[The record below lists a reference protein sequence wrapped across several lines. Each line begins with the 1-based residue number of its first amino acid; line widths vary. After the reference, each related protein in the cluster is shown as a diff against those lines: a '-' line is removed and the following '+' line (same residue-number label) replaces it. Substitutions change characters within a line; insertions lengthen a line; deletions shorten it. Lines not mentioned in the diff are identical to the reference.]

1 MIRRVTTSVAVTGAL
16 LAALSITPGPLWLGL
31 AEAGQ
36 AGQPANT
43 SYPMTVY
50 KSPTCGCC
58 AKWNDHMRAAGFAV
72 TSNDLADVSPIK
84 TQHGVPMQT
93 RSCHTAL
100 VGGYA
105 IEGHVPADVVKKL
118 LRERPAIAGIAAP
131 GMPAGSPGMEMPDGR
146 KDTYQIVAFD
156 KQGKTSVYATR

>member
-1 MIRRVTTSVAVTGAL
+1 MLPYTRTIAAAGAL
-16 LAALSITPGPLWLGL
+16 SLSLLSVSAA
-31 AEAGQ
+31 
-36 AGQPANT
+36 QPAAANV
-43 SYPMTVY
+43 PVTVY
-50 KSPTCGCC
+50 KSATCGCC

-72 TSNDLADVSPIK
+72 TSTDLPDVAPMK
-84 TQHGVPMQT
+84 DKHRVPPET

-100 VGGYA
+100 IGGYVV
-105 IEGHVPADVVKKL
+105 EGHVPADVIKKL

-131 GMPAGSPGMEMPDGR
+131 GMPVGSPGMEMPDGR

>member
-16 LAALSITPGPLWLGL
+16 LAALSTTPGVAWFGL

-36 AGQPANT
+36 AGQPANA

-50 KSPTCGCC
+50 KSATCGCC

-72 TSNDLADVSPIK
+72 TSNDLADVNPIK
-84 TQHGVPMQT
+84 TQHGVPVQT

-100 VGGYA
+100 VGGYV

>member
-1 MIRRVTTSVAVTGAL
+1 MRRLTTSFIAAGAL
-16 LAALSITPGPLWLGL
+16 ALGGLLSAAV
-31 AEAGQ
+31 A
-36 AGQPANT
+36 QPAPAAANV
-43 SYPMTVY
+43 PVTVY
-50 KSPTCGCC
+50 KSATCGCC
-58 AKWNDHMRAAGFAV
+58 AKWNDHMKAAGFAV
-72 TSNDLADVSPIK
+72 ASNDLPDVAPIK
-84 TQHGVPMQT
+84 NQHGVPPHT

-100 VGGYA
+100 VGGYVV
-105 IEGHVPADVVKKL
+105 EGHVPADVIKKL